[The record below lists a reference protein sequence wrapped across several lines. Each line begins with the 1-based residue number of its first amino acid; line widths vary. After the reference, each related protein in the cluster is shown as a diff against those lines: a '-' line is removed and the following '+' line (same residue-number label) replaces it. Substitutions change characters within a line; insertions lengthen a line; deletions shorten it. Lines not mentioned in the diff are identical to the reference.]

1 MGRLDG
7 KVAIVTGAAS
17 GIGRAIALAL
27 AGEGSAV
34 VIADVNE
41 SGLAETKGMAGK
53 AAVVA
58 RRVDVSR
65 PHEIEEAVEAAVKEF
80 GKLTTICNNAGVS
93 RPGTVLEATPDEFE
107 RTLAVNIGGV
117 FYGCRYA
124 IPAMLAAG
132 GGSIVNTGSVNS
144 LMAERRL
151 AAYCASKGAVLMLTK
166 SVAMD
171 FAAQGIRCN
180 CICPGFV
187 DTPLNIPHYN
197 LLGGI
202 EKVRASL
209 PEWVPMGRGGE
220 PAEIAAVALFLASD
234 ESSYVTGTSIVID
247 GGITTGV

>member
-17 GIGRAIALAL
+17 GIGRAMALAL
-27 AGEGSAV
+27 AAEGSAV
-34 VIADVNE
+34 VIADVDE
-41 SGLAETKGMAGK
+41 SGLAVTKGMAGK
-53 AAVVA
+53 AEVAA
-58 RRVDVSR
+58 RRVDVSN

-93 RPGTVLEATPDEFE
+93 RPGTVLEATRDEFE
-107 RTLAVNIGGV
+107 RTIAVNLGGV
-117 FYGCRYA
+117 FYGCKYA
-124 IPAMLAAG
+124 IPAMLDAG

-202 EKVRASL
+202 DKVRESL

-220 PAEIAAVALFLASD
+220 PAEIAAVAVFLASD
-234 ESSYVTGTSIVID
+234 ESSYVTGTSIVVD
-247 GGITTGV
+247 GGITTGI

>member
-17 GIGRAIALAL
+17 GIGRAMALAL
-27 AGEGSAV
+27 AREGSAV

-41 SGLAETKGMAGK
+41 SGLAETQRMAGK
-53 AAVVA
+53 AELMVQ
-58 RRVDVSR
+58 RVDVSN
-65 PHEIEEAVEAAVKEF
+65 PGDIEEAVKATVSHF

-93 RPGTVLEATPDEFE
+93 RPGTVLEASTDDFD
-107 RTLAVNIGGV
+107 RTIAVNLGGV
-117 FYGCRYA
+117 FFGCKYA
-124 IPAMLAAG
+124 IPAMLEAG

-171 FAAQGIRCN
+171 FAAWGIRCN
-180 CICPGFV
+180 PICPGFV

-202 EKVRASL
+202 DKVRDSL

-220 PAEIAAVALFLASD
+220 PAEIAAVAVFLAP
-234 ESSYVTGTSIVID
+234 TSPA
-247 GGITTGV
+247 T

>member
-1 MGRLDG
+1 LGRLEG

-17 GIGRAIALAL
+17 GIGRAMAVAIAS
-27 AGEGSAV
+27 EGADV
-34 VIADVNE
+34 VIADVNDE
-41 SGLAETKGMAGK
+41 GLEETKHKAGK
-53 AAVVA
+53 ASVVVHRTDVANPDEVERLVSTAVQ
-58 RRVDVSR
+58 
-65 PHEIEEAVEAAVKEF
+65 KF

-93 RPGTVLEATPDEFE
+93 KPGTVLEATKEEFE
-107 RTLAVNIGGV
+107 RTIAVNLGGV
-117 FYGCRYA
+117 FYGCKYA
-124 IPAMLAAG
+124 IPAMLDAG

-171 FAAQGIRCN
+171 FAAKGIRCN

-202 EKVRASL
+202 DKVRESL

-220 PAEIAAVALFLASD
+220 PEEIAAAAVFLASD
-234 ESSYVTGTSIVID
+234 DSSYVTGTAFVVD
-247 GGITTGV
+247 GGISTGI